1 MDQEKLKLYN
11 SLKAIFLHID
21 NHEKNFMGQYGLNI
35 PRYFVLS
42 HLSNKPGI
50 NNMDLS
56 DLLLCTKSNTSRI
69 VQGMLKDGLITR
81 KEHPEDKRS
90 YQLFISEKGQAL
102 FKKVQPAY
110 YKQVSELMSQID
122 NDKIDLYLE
131 VSHSIEDILA
141 PGKSK
146 SLCED
151 K

>member
-42 HLSNKPGI
+42 HLSNKPSI

-141 PGKSK
+141 PDNSIP
-146 SLCED
+146 LCED
-151 K
+151 

>member
-1 MDQEKLKLYN
+1 MNQAKLELYG

-21 NHEKNFMGQYGLNI
+21 YHEKVFLGQFGLNI

-50 NNMDLS
+50 NNMELS

-81 KEHPEDKRS
+81 QEHPEDRRS
-90 YQLFISEKGQAL
+90 FQIFISEKGQSL
-102 FKKVQPAY
+102 FDEVQPAY
-110 YKQVSELMSQID
+110 NKQVTKLMSKID

-131 VSHSIEDILA
+131 VSQSIEKILA
-141 PGKSK
+141 PGKTNPP
-146 SLCED
+146 CED

>member
-1 MDQEKLKLYN
+1 MNQKKLQLYD

-21 NHEKNFMGQYGLNI
+21 YQEKLFLGQFGLNI

-90 YQLFISEKGQAL
+90 FQLFISEKGQAL
-102 FKKVQPAY
+102 FEEVQPAY

-131 VSHSIEDILA
+131 VSESIENILA